1 MDPLAALVVD
11 VKTALSDTKLLDA
24 GSLIKVGVKLCLD
37 SKALVGL
44 AHDKKIAL
52 LTKAIVTALTEL
64 KEKEL
69 TGCSDEQKV
78 AVNQRYAHLSLVTE
92 SGLPAVLETVHEIFS
107 GKLSLTSLVSQM
119 KPATW
124 FSWFSCLATSAVS
137 TAAAAGLVSEKQAA
151 DASAAVKMI
160 EDAPKKID
168 KMAEGAEAAL
178 AQVKAAVPALASV
191 TDAVAA
197 VVDKVEAAAEAVV
210 PVAPVA
216 PVVPVAPVAPAAVV
230 VDLSGAVP
238 LVEATAQTTPPETA
252 PVENKQ

>member
-11 VKTALSDTKLLDA
+11 VKTALSDTKPLDA

-37 SKALVGL
+37 SKAIVGL

-107 GKLSLTSLVSQM
+107 GKLSLTSLVSQI

-137 TAAAAGLVSEKQAA
+137 TAAAAGLVSEKQAT
-151 DASAAVKMI
+151 DAAAAVKMI

-197 VVDKVEAAAEAVV
+197 VVDKVEAAAEAV
-210 PVAPVA
+210 A
-216 PVVPVAPVAPAAVV
+216 PVVPVAPAAIV

-238 LVEATAQTTPPETA
+238 VPEATVVTTPPETA